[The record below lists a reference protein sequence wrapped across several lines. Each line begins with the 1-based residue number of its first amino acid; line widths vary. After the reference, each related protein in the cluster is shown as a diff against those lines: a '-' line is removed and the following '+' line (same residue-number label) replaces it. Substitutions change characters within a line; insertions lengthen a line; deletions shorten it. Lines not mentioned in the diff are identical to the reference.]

1 MSCLCSA
8 QSKLLPCTIMNS
20 SHNKNKMMT
29 VVVVVMVISWCFKPE
44 QVIGTL
50 PNFKPRA
57 SGSKVCVLD
66 LPITVSC
73 LCFYDV
79 LLNL

>member
-1 MSCLCSA
+1 
-8 QSKLLPCTIMNS
+8 
-20 SHNKNKMMT
+20 MT

-66 LPITVSC
+66 LLITVSC